1 MRTLFLVALSL
12 TLTAAL
18 LFLWPRLGFL
28 ARWRRARRLAGR
40 ARVEDALK
48 HIHARELRGPLA
60 TPESL
65 AGKLVVKVQRA
76 LDLIS
81 EMETGGLVQSTGAGV
96 RLSADGRKLARRVIR
111 AHRLLER
118 YLADE
123 LRMPL
128 EEIHAT
134 ADRREHV
141 LTEEEVDALEA
152 QLGYPQI
159 DPHGDPIPSS
169 SGALEKVE
177 ATALTDWPPGRPAKI
192 VHLED
197 EPPEVM
203 AQIVAAGFA
212 VEMQIEI
219 VEAGERRLLIWDG
232 ERERALTPVVASNVF
247 VAELPHPVRPPIKLS
262 SLKPGESGRVV
273 ALRCEG
279 FNRRRLLDLGL
290 TPGTTVEC
298 AFPGPMGE
306 PTAYRVRG
314 ALIAL
319 RREQGDEI
327 EIEPVAAAGA
337 EERS

>member
-1 MRTLFLVALSL
+1 MHPFFLAFAAALVALL
-12 TLTAAL
+12 V
-18 LFLWPRLGFL
+18 FWPRRGLL
-28 ARWRRARRLAGR
+28 ARWRRARRLARR

-48 HIHARELRGPLA
+48 HVHARELRGPLA

-65 AGKLVVKVQRA
+65 AGKLVVSVPRA
-76 LDLIS
+76 LELID

-111 AHRLLER
+111 AHRLMER

-152 QLGYPQI
+152 QLGYPQL

-169 SGALEKVE
+169 SGALDTVE

-212 VEMQIEI
+212 VGMHVEI
-219 VEAGERRLLIWDG
+219 AEAGERRLVIWDG
-232 ERERALTPVVASNVF
+232 ERERVLTPLVASNVF
-247 VAELPHPVRPPIKLS
+247 VATLPHPVRPPIKLS

-327 EIEPVAAAGA
+327 EIEPVAAPV
-337 EERS
+337 EERRT